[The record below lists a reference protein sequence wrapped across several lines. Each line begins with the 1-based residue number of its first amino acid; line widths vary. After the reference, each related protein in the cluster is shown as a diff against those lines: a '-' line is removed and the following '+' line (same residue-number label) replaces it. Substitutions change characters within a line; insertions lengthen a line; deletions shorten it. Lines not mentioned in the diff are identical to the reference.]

1 MSEVREMPARS
12 AEGVV
17 ALAREGGGAW
27 VPWGL
32 AVFGF
37 VATLAGLAILGARLT
52 DPPSLFLA
60 LAGATLL
67 LGLERLFS
75 VSKALVRTQLAAAIV
90 DEGGGV
96 GGSARELKEERI
108 RVLKAIKELE
118 FDYAVGKLE
127 AADYE
132 QIVGAYKLRAIELGR
147 ALQSPR
153 SAKPVKPDVS
163 SGAGEG
169 SAAAEPVASETG
181 ATGVV
186 AEGETP

>member
-1 MSEVREMPARS
+1 MSEARDVPARG
-12 AEGVV
+12 AEGVL
-17 ALAREGGGAW
+17 ALARESGGGW

-32 AVFGF
+32 AGFGF

-127 AADYE
+127 TADYE

-153 SAKPVKPDVS
+153 GSKPTKTDSASRV
-163 SGAGEG
+163 GEG
-169 SAAAEPVASETG
+169 TPAAQPVVSTTAP
-181 ATGVV
+181 AAVA